1 MKLQMILLQLKTQ
14 KMNVLKKAYKLRMKL
29 QMMQKSLKSCPKER
43 NNNLLISSIKLMI
56 CKAHSVLKT
65 TTIVLQM
72 KQSRSLPIISMQLS
86 KAYLKPVLL
95 Q

>member
-14 KMNVLKKAYKLRMKL
+14 KMKTLKKALKLRMKL

-43 NNNLLISSIKLMI
+43 NNNLLISIKPMI
-56 CKAHSVLKT
+56 CKAYPVLKT
-65 TTIVLQM
+65 TMIVLQM
-72 KQSRSLPIISMQLS
+72 KQSRSLPIISMQPS
-86 KAYLKPVLL
+86 IAYLKPVLL